1 MGRIKL
7 TIEYDGSEYVGW
19 QRQQNGRSIQ
29 EEVEICL
36 EKLFKAQIKTYVSGR
51 TDAGVHAFEQI
62 AHFDLKKSNM
72 ETKKISN
79 ALNYLL
85 KKSKNKITILKS
97 EDVSETFHSRFSVKK
112 KIYLYKIL
120 NRSTPSFILENRVW
134 HFPRLLNISK
144 MKEASKVLTGKKN
157 FNAFR
162 SINCQAKTSIR
173 SLEAIKIKKNK
184 SNIEIRVFGKSFL
197 HNQVR
202 IIVGTLVNVGVG
214 KWDCNKVLEIL
225 KSKDRTKAGPTA
237 PSCGLYLEKVT
248 Y

>member
-36 EKLFKAQIKTYVSGR
+36 EKLFKAQIKIYVSGR